1 MEFVS
6 GINIDNKDAMIKE
19 GINIKEVSNLLA
31 HCFAR
36 QIFEFGVD
44 SAHQFLH
51 ADPHSGNVFARKVH
65 DPRTGEHETQIV
77 LLDHGLYKKLDEE
90 LKYSYS
96 LLWKGILNQ
105 NEEEIRVA
113 SLRLGV
119 KNHFMFA
126 AMVTSKDWSD
136 IMNKNERD
144 EHKRLTRGTDKETKT
159 DLQIKFN
166 LYMEEIVRC
175 LQQVDNDLMLVL
187 KVNDYLRNIDGRLGN
202 PVNSF
207 IHIVASLDAGEVRL
221 GDRHQVPHQAPED
234 WLLPQVELLLRR
246 TPLDLQTQN
255 VQVLAQQDHQSGEQ
269 NVVHLT
275 WRCSRT

>member
-6 GINIDNKDAMIKE
+6 GINIDNKEAMLKE
-19 GINIKEVSNLLA
+19 GINVKEVSNLLA
-31 HCFAR
+31 HCFAK
-36 QIFEFGVD
+36 QIFEFGVASVD
-44 SAHQFLH
+44 QFLH
-51 ADPHSGNVFARKVH
+51 ADPHSGNVFARKVT
-65 DPRTGEHETQIV
+65 DPRSKEAQTQIV

-90 LKYSYS
+90 IKYSYS

-105 NEEEIRVA
+105 NEEEIRIA
-113 SLRLGV
+113 TQRLGV

-144 EHKRLTRGTDKETKT
+144 EHKRLTRGTDKDTKQ
-159 DLQIKFN
+159 DLQVKFS

-175 LQQVDNDLMLVL
+175 LQEVDNDLMLVL

-207 IHIVASLDAGEVRL
+207 IHIVDSC
-221 GDRHQVPHQAPED
+221 Q
-234 WLLPQVELLLRR
+234 
-246 TPLDLQTQN
+246 
-255 VQVLAQQDHQSGEQ
+255 
-269 NVVHLT
+269 
-275 WRCSRT
+275 

>member
-6 GINIDNKDAMIKE
+6 GINIDNREAMEKE

-31 HCFAR
+31 HCFAK
-36 QIFEFGVD
+36 QIFEFGVS
-44 SAHQFLH
+44 SAQQFLH
-51 ADPHSGNVFARKVH
+51 ADPHSGNVFARKAQ
-65 DPRTGEHETQIV
+65 DKKTGKAETQIV

-105 NEEEIRVA
+105 NEADIRTA

-126 AMVTSKDWSD
+126 AMVTSKDWND

-144 EHKRLTRGTDKETKT
+144 EHKRLTRGTDKETKS

-166 LYMEEIVRC
+166 LYMEEIVGC
-175 LQQVDNDLMLVL
+175 LREVDNDLMLVL

-207 IHIVASLDAGEVRL
+207 IHIVAAVHKARYASETVTKYMVKHENIGFFYRWRL
-221 GDRHQVPHQAPED
+221 YFQ
-234 WLLPQVELLLRR
+234 ELLLIFRLKMYKYWLSK
-246 TPLDLQTQN
+246 TIKAESKKL
-255 VQVLAQQDHQSGEQ
+255 SI
-269 NVVHLT
+269 
-275 WRCSRT
+275 

>member
-1 MEFVS
+1 MMEFVS
-6 GINIDNKDAMIKE
+6 GINIDNKEAMIKE

-31 HCFAR
+31 HCFAK
-36 QIFEFGVD
+36 QIFEFGVL
-44 SAHQFLH
+44 SSQQFLH
-51 ADPHSGNVFARKVH
+51 ADPHSGNVFARKLRDDISGH
-65 DPRTGEHETQIV
+65 EETQIV
-77 LLDHGLYKKLDEE
+77 LLDHGLYKELNEE
-90 LKYSYS
+90 VQYSYS

-105 NEEEIRVA
+105 NEQDISTA
-113 SLRLGV
+113 SRRLGV

-144 EHKRLTRGTDKETKT
+144 EHKRLTRGTDKDTKS

-166 LYMEEIVRC
+166 LYMDEIVQC

-207 IHIVASLDAGEVRL
+207 IHIVAAVHKARYASETVTKYMVKHQRIGVFLRWKLYIQELFLIFRL
-221 GDRHQVPHQAPED
+221 KMYKF
-234 WLLPQVELLLRR
+234 WL
-246 TPLDLQTQN
+246 
-255 VQVLAQQDHQSGEQ
+255 
-269 NVVHLT
+269 
-275 WRCSRT
+275 SRTIKAESKKLSI